1 MTEQGNG
8 LREDLLE
15 MLTERLEC
23 TYLSDLKTP
32 EHKAAIAGVL
42 ATISPEAYSLAQWNE
57 ALSSF
62 QPDGGRSARC
72 SSL

>member
-57 ALSSF
+57 ALSYLCLLYTS
-62 QPDGGRSARC
+62 RC
-72 SSL
+72 V